1 MLAKQSA
8 ISVSPRSPQLGISK
22 TTVKNISPAPP
33 KPEYHPYVIE
43 AIKLMYAKAPDELS
57 SDELEQFEEYYNWK
71 KSKGETI
78 EEDFVYK
85 PRST

>member
-8 ISVSPRSPQLGISK
+8 ISVSPRSPQLGFAK
-22 TTVKNISPAPP
+22 TTVINISPAPP

-57 SDELEQFEEYYNWK
+57 SDELEQFEQYYNWK
-71 KSKGETI
+71 KSKGEPI